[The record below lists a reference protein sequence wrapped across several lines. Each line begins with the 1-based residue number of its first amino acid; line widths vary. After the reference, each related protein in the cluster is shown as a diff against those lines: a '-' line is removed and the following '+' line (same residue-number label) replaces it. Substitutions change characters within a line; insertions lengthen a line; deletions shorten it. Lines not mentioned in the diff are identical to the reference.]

1 MFINRS
7 AGILSIILGIMFI
20 IFPMFFENLVS
31 IIIGLSLLFF
41 GISSVFM
48 GWNMRKEYNAFST
61 AFIIIGI
68 ISIILGFIFTFYID
82 ALSFLMGLSFYIV
95 GFIMIVFGIA
105 GLMSKSSSISTFSS
119 ILVLVMGI
127 IAIAL
132 AAFTITKPVYI
143 AMIIGIVLIIEGLNL
158 FLLR

>member
-1 MFINRS
+1 
-7 AGILSIILGIMFI
+7 
-20 IFPMFFENLVS
+20 
-31 IIIGLSLLFF
+31 
-41 GISSVFM
+41 
-48 GWNMRKEYNAFST
+48 
-61 AFIIIGI
+61 
-68 ISIILGFIFTFYID
+68 
-82 ALSFLMGLSFYIV
+82 
-95 GFIMIVFGIA
+95 MIVFGIA